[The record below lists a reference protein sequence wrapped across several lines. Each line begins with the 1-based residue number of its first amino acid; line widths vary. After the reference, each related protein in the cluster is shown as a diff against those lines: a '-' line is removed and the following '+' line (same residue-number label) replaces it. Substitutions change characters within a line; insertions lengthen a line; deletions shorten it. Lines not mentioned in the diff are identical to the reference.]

1 MGVFEDRYSAG
12 LAGERRLMSR
22 LKKDTK
28 ATFVEERR
36 ACEAASEFRLMS
48 RLGAKKINNDDG
60 LVSRHVSV
68 KSSVTVEVPDG
79 FVLETVVTTTVV
91 TLRRI

>member
-36 ACEAASEFRLMS
+36 ACEAASELRLMS
-48 RLGAKKINNDDG
+48 RLYAKKINNDDMK
-60 LVSRHVSV
+60 VSV
-68 KSSVTVEVPDG
+68 KSSMTIEVPDG

>member
-48 RLGAKKINNDDG
+48 RLYAKKINNDDMK
-60 LVSRHVSV
+60 VSV
-68 KSSVTVEVPDG
+68 KSSMTIEVPDG